1 MTRRM
6 YHTPIIAPIA
16 PASPRPAMGANESAP
31 ASAVEATPA
40 IDASA
45 RATAPIDPSA
55 TAVTTDATPD
65 ADAVAAVTTTMA
77 TLDVR
82 APRARSTT
90 QFERGVAI
98 DARFRPF
105 GAPLGFLTACKKLN
119 VEARMGEQVKTA
131 PATATCAS
139 VDGAREV
146 VGVLPALAALED
158 ACAGT
163 GLVGSDAA
171 ETEAVMEWVTR
182 SGDLAPGGGFEA
194 QCESVNEYLATRTY
208 LVGHD
213 VTLADLALWGE
224 LSTNRQWPVVEK
236 KGGCENVSR
245 WMSAMNADA
254 DAKSVVD
261 AANAGN
267 PILNKKATTVT
278 ETGKVVGAK
287 TSGSF
292 EIDLPGAEMGKVVTR
307 FPPEPSGILHIGHA
321 KAALLNHYFARAYK
335 GKLIVRFDDTNPDKE
350 NDDFVE
356 GIMRDIKTLGL
367 DPDVVTY
374 TSDSFDA
381 ILAMGEKLIKEGKIY
396 IDTTDVDTMRTERMN
411 RIESKCRS
419 QTVEENLRLWR
430 EMKKGSEEGAACAA
444 RFKIDMA
451 SNNGCMRDPVAFRC
465 NVETPHHRTGTKYKV
480 YPTYDCACPFVDAHE
495 GVTHALRTSEYAD
508 REDQYKWIQEA
519 MGVRTVHIWEYSRL
533 NLEYTTLS
541 KRKLQ
546 WFVDNGHATGWDDP
560 RFPTVQGVVRRGMQV
575 GALKE
580 FMVSQGASKN
590 VNLMEWTKLW
600 AMNKKIIDP
609 IAPRHVCIDNEN
621 AVVVKVL
628 NGPAGEEW
636 FTVNK
641 HNKNPDV
648 GIKVVLRMNEIIIEQ
663 ADAQLIKE
671 GEECTLMGWGNAF
684 FKNIVKED
692 DVVKSIEC
700 EINPEGDVKT
710 TKLKMTWLAN
720 WKELVPVII
729 KDFDYLITKR
739 KPEEEDKFE
748 DIVNTTTEITVNAK
762 GDGNLRTYNKGTVI
776 QLDRKGYY
784 IVDRVYVNASAPMIL
799 LSIPDGKKASWG
811 VAAK

>member
-1 MTRRM
+1 MGSDASKPTSEDAVNAASDVPETVTSVPGDGGGAAREETPRMTDAAAERA
-6 YHTPIIAPIA
+6 TE
-16 PASPRPAMGANESAP
+16 AMAALSV
-31 ASAVEATPA
+31 ASA
-40 IDASA
+40 
-45 RATAPIDPSA
+45 AP
-55 TAVTTDATPD
+55 
-65 ADAVAAVTTTMA
+65 
-77 TLDVR
+77 VR
-82 APRARSTT
+82 VKTVK
-90 QFERGVAI
+90 QFARGVRV
-98 DARFRPF
+98 DVNFRPF
-105 GAPLGFLTACKKLN
+105 GAPLAFLTACAKLGA
-119 VEARMGEQVKTA
+119 EARCGEQVKTA

-139 VDGAREV
+139 SDGAV
-146 VGVLPALAALED
+146 VVEGALPALQALED

-163 GLVGSDAA
+163 GLVGRSSE
-171 ETEAVMEWVTR
+171 ETEAVMEWVAR
-182 SGDLAPGGGFEA
+182 CGDLAPGGGFEA
-194 QCESVNEYLATRTY
+194 QCESIDAYLATRTY

-236 KGGCENVSR
+236 KGKCQNVSR
-245 WMSAMNADA
+245 WLATINADA
-254 DAKSVVD
+254 DAKAVVD

-267 PILNKKATTVT
+267 PILSKKATTVT
-278 ETGKVVGAK
+278 ETGKVIGAK
-287 TSGSF
+287 TSGSYD
-292 EIDLPGAEMGKVVTR
+292 IDLPGAEMGKVCTR

-321 KAALLNHYFARAYK
+321 KAALLNHHFARSYK

-356 GIMRDIKTLGL
+356 GIMKDIKTLGL
-367 DPDVVTY
+367 DPDIVTY
-374 TSDSFDA
+374 TSDSFDL
-381 ILAMGEKLIKEGKIY
+381 IIEMGTKLIKEDKMY

-411 RIESKCRS
+411 RVESKCRS
-419 QTVEENLRLWR
+419 HSVEENLRLWQ
-430 EMKKGSEEGAACAA
+430 EMIKGSEEGAACAA
-444 RFKIDMA
+444 RFKIDMQ

-495 GVTHALRTSEYAD
+495 GVTHALRTSEYSD
-508 REDQYKWIQEA
+508 REEQYIWIQNA
-519 MGVRTVHIWEYSRL
+519 MGVRKVHIWEYSRL

-546 WFVDNGHATGWDDP
+546 WFVDNKYATGWDDP

-575 GALKE
+575 EALKE
-580 FMVSQGASKN
+580 FMISQGASKN

-609 IAPRHVCIDNEN
+609 IAPRHVCIDNKD

-628 NGPAGEEW
+628 NGPEGEEW
-636 FTVNK
+636 FTVPK
-641 HNKNPDV
+641 HNKNPEV

-663 ADAQLIKE
+663 ADAQLISE

-684 FKNIVKED
+684 FKNIVKEG
-692 DVVKSIEC
+692 DVIKSIEC
-700 EINPEGDVKT
+700 ELNPEGDVKT

-720 WKELVPVII
+720 WKELVPVVI
-729 KDFDYLITKR
+729 KEFDYLITKK

-748 DIVNTTTEITVNAK
+748 DIVNKTTEVVVEAK
-762 GDGNLRTYNKGTVI
+762 GDGNLRTYNKGAVI

-784 IVDRVYVNASAPMIL
+784 IVDRVYINNDLPMIL
-799 LSIPDGKKASWG
+799 LNIPDGKKASWG